1 MEHHAH
7 AFSEQAYIG
16 AGVDILAVKEH
27 LALDAAA
34 LNKIVHAVKAF
45 KQCGFTAAGRADKG
59 ADFVFLYAQVNIF
72 KGVEGV
78 VPKV

>member
-1 MEHHAH
+1 MPTR
-7 AFSEQAYIG
+7 FLSRLIIG
-16 AGVDILAVKEH
+16 AGVDILAVKER

-34 LNKIVHAVKAF
+34 LYKIVHAVKAF

-72 KGVEGV
+72 KGVEGA